1 MTSDIREELAQVIA
15 NSFFGMQA
23 GEAGEAV
30 VSSGDLQLAQDIL
43 ASPLLDRIK
52 REAAAEALE
61 GFANEYVE
69 TRIRASIAS
78 PNVGDY
84 WAGAHDAAGH
94 AVDSLR
100 SHAEFLRKGHE

>member
-1 MTSDIREELAQVIA
+1 MTRDIREELAEMIHNA
-15 NSFFGMQA
+15 AMDKPR
-23 GEAGEAV
+23 GEAIFDEGTEC
-30 VSSGDLQLAQDIL
+30 SRLADAIL

-52 REAAAEALE
+52 REAAADALE

-94 AVDSLR
+94 AVDSLL
-100 SHAEFLRKGHE
+100 SHAKFLRKGHE